1 MATSEAVNSGAFLDA
16 VKSSSSMMAMAVMD
30 DSDGHDHSHSNVFIG
45 YISLFQHYFFNH
57 YFADVHVHI
66 KAAAVFR
73 IPLGFINCY
82 SLAFIAECGIHSIDF
97 IAWQ

>member
-30 DSDGHDHSHSNVFIG
+30 DSDGHDHSNSDVFIR
-45 YISLFQHYFFNH
+45 YISFFQHHFFDY
-57 YFADVHVHI
+57 YFADVHVRT
-66 KAAAVFR
+66 KATAVFR
-73 IPLGFINCY
+73 IPLGFINGY
-82 SLAFIAECGIHSIDF
+82 SPAFIAECGIHSIDF